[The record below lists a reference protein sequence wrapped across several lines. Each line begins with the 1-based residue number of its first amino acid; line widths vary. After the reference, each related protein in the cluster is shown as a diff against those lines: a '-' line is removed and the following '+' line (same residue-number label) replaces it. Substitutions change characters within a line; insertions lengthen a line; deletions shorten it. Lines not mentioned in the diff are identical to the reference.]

1 MSETKKIKPSDINE
15 CYNVCDVVAGYEYY
29 KHMLTEKCLGMFKFN
44 NCPKNLPQ
52 EQLEKRIITDGY
64 AIVFKHHKYGIVTS
78 PSSIYGE
85 DIYYLPTNATYT
97 QVALGSG
104 NLIIGKNCAII
115 YNSAIDQEQPQ
126 GLTPLIDRYARLLAD
141 FDSSIAN
148 IIINSRSQKM
158 GMAKSA
164 NAAAAL
170 KEALTKIYAG
180 APATINTNTFIDMVK
195 TLDWSDNTNI
205 GVNVDKLLTAR
216 TKTMS
221 DFLQEIGVKSAFEK
235 NERLITDEV
244 SANDQLL
251 TINTDDMLYFRRK
264 GIEQVNELFNT
275 KITVEHNSAYYIKG
289 NETAKGSVK
298 NDTE

>member
-1 MSETKKIKPSDINE
+1 MSDNRKNKPSDINE
-15 CYNVCDVVAGYEYY
+15 CYNVCDVVEGFKYY
-29 KHMLTEKCLGMFKFN
+29 QRVLTEKCLGMFKFE
-44 NCPKNLPQ
+44 NCPKNLKQ

-64 AIVFKHHKYGIVTS
+64 AIVFKHQKYGLVTS

-85 DIYYLPTNATYT
+85 DIYFMPTKATYT
-97 QVALGSG
+97 QVVLGSG
-104 NLIIGKNCAII
+104 NLVIGKNCAII
-115 YNSAIDQEQPQ
+115 YNSAIDTEQPQ

-148 IIINSRSQKM
+148 IVINSRSQKM

-164 NAAAAL
+164 NAAIAL
-170 KEALTKIYAG
+170 KDALTKVYAG

-195 TLDWSDNTNI
+195 TLDWSDNNNI
-205 GVNVDKLLTAR
+205 GVNVDKLLTSR

-244 SANDQLL
+244 AANDQLL
-251 TINTDDMLYFRRK
+251 TINTDDMLYYRQEGVK
-264 GIEQVNELFNT
+264 MVNELFGTNI
-275 KITVEHNSAYYIKG
+275 KVRHNSAYFIKG
-289 NETAKGSVK
+289 NETTEEGKT